1 MLWAT
6 GMVLVSGKQR
16 WAMKTNEN
24 VKVIFNNKRANFDF
38 ELLERFEAGLALT
51 GTEIKSI
58 RAHHISLQRSF
69 VQAKDNELYLME
81 ANISPYEHGNR
92 ENHEP
97 TRPRKLLLHRR
108 EINRILTDLAQ
119 KGLTVVPTRLY
130 LKGGRAKVE
139 VALARGKRKFDK
151 RADIAQKDAD
161 RQMERAL
168 REKYR

>member
-1 MLWAT
+1 MN
-6 GMVLVSGKQR
+6 
-16 WAMKTNEN
+16 TNEN
-24 VKVIFNNKRANFDF
+24 VKVIYNNKRANFDF
-38 ELLERFEAGLALT
+38 ELMERFEAGLALT

-69 VQAKDNELYLME
+69 VQAKDNELWLME

-108 EINRILTDLAQ
+108 EINRILTNLAQ

-151 RADIAQKDAD
+151 RADIARKDAD